1 MERVTVFGGSGFVGR
16 YIVKRLAARGTI
28 VRAAVRNPENALF
41 LKPMGAVGQIAPVPG
56 DVRSEE
62 SVRSAVR
69 DAEAVINAVGFW
81 EGSRNGFD
89 SVHREGA
96 ARVARLSREAG
107 ARRFVHLSG
116 LGATEASASKY
127 VVARARGESAVRDA
141 FGRTA
146 ILQPS
151 VIFGQED
158 RFFNLIGRI
167 LKNSP
172 VFPVIAGQTK
182 MQPVYAGD
190 VAEAAVA
197 ALDRPEGGVFQLGG
211 PRVYRHVELIDLAM
225 SLCDRRRPR
234 FAMPMGPLFLLAG
247 LFDLLPVPTPLS
259 RDTLALLR
267 EDNIVDEDASG
278 FPALGITPV
287 AIEAIAPTYLDQ
299 YRPQGRFRRTK
310 TV

>member
-16 YIVKRLAARGTI
+16 YIVKRLAARGAI

-41 LKPMGAVGQIAPVPG
+41 LKPMGAVGQVAPVPG
-56 DVRSEE
+56 DVRSER

-69 DAEAVINAVGFW
+69 DADAVINAVGFW
-81 EGSRNGFD
+81 DGSRNGFD

-107 ARRFVHLSG
+107 VRRFVHLSG
-116 LGATEASASKY
+116 IGATEASKSKY
-127 VVARARGESAVRDA
+127 VIARARGERAVRDA
-141 FGRTA
+141 FGDAA

-172 VFPVIAGQTK
+172 VFPVIAGATK
-182 MQPVYAGD
+182 MQPVYVGD

-197 ALDRPEGGVFQLGG
+197 ALDRTEGGVFQLGG
-211 PRVYRHVELIDLAM
+211 PQVYRHIDLIDLAVA
-225 SLCDRRRPR
+225 LCERRRLR
-234 FAMPMGPLFLLAG
+234 IAMPMGPLSLLAG
-247 LFDLLPVPTPLS
+247 LLDLLPVPTPLS
-259 RDTLALLR
+259 SDMLALLR
-267 EDNIVDEDASG
+267 EDNIVEDGAPG
-278 FPALGITPV
+278 FADLGITPV
-287 AIEAIAPTYLDQ
+287 AAEAIAPTYLDQ
-299 YRPQGRFRRTK
+299 YRPRGRFRRAK
-310 TV
+310 MA